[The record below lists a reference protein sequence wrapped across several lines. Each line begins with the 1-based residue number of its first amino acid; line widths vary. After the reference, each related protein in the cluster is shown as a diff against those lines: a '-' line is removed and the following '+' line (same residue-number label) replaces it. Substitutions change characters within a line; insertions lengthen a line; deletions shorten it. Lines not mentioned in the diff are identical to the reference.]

1 MSIGKKI
8 VVFLVTAVAIW
19 AGATAYIS
27 SSTKSELDS
36 YLEKRTALYANN
48 GMNITLLSFTKGFMH
63 SYAEIEVDF
72 TDPKMHKN
80 ISEFIKLPIVSKY
93 EIENGPLLFKNGFSV
108 GASRMHTDTNISEM
122 FKDQKSLQQFVKES
136 ILLNSTMKISFD
148 KKAVYH
154 GEINANQVTNL
165 EGDKFELSPIIIDSE
180 VNIEN
185 LVGTFKL
192 LVKEMVGT
200 LKDNAGGSTL
210 ENITF
215 EGELT
220 KFFENGFYLGN
231 FDFSIEKLSL
241 KNKKF
246 PFELKDAQANIAID
260 IAENCDNHI
269 DFQVDFHLDKGNS
282 TLPKEINSSQQLLFS
297 YGIRGATLKG
307 MMAFQDGI
315 RELQKRQSEV
325 MEQLSASSSVEEQM
339 KAMHE
344 LQIIQLNMEKDM
356 SLNLVK
362 LIDKNTTLFIQSEIL
377 DTKHKRTVFD
387 AEVTYVGDALL
398 PSTLEAVNQ
407 KFKKELLNLIKV
419 DIEATLQKSF
429 VLQLPTNF
437 QSQLQMAVATGM
449 LKKEDSHYLFNLLY
463 IPRKLTI
470 NGADKS
476 GMLPLLEMGLQ

>member
-1 MSIGKKI
+1 
-8 VVFLVTAVAIW
+8 
-19 AGATAYIS
+19 
-27 SSTKSELDS
+27 
-36 YLEKRTALYANN
+36 
-48 GMNITLLSFTKGFMH
+48 MNITLISFTKGFMH

-80 ISEFIKLPIVSKY
+80 ISEFITLPIVTKY

-108 GASRMHTDTNISEM
+108 GASCMHNDTNISEL
-122 FKDQKSLQQFVKES
+122 FKDKKNLHKFVKDS
-136 ILLNSTMKISFD
+136 IILNSSMKIGFD

-154 GEINANQVTNL
+154 GEVNGNEVMNI
-165 EGDKFELSPIIIDSE
+165 EGDKFELSPILIDSE
-180 VNIEN
+180 IDIES
-185 LVGTFKL
+185 LAGTFKL
-192 LVKEMVGT
+192 FLKEMVGI

-260 IAENCDNHI
+260 IAENCDNYI

-282 TLPKEINSSQQLLFS
+282 TLPKEINSTQQLLFS
-297 YGIRGATLKG
+297 YGIRGATLEG
-307 MMAFQDGI
+307 MMAFQDGV
-315 RELQKRQSEV
+315 RELQKRQSKV
-325 MEQLSASSSVEEQM
+325 MAQLSASSTVEEQM
-339 KAMHE
+339 RAIEK
-344 LQIIQLNMEKDM
+344 LQRIQLNMEKDM

-377 DTKHKRTVFD
+377 DSNNKRTFFD
-387 AEVTYVGDALL
+387 VKVTYVGDTPL
-398 PSTLEAVNQ
+398 PSSMEAINK
-407 KFKKELLNLIKV
+407 KFKKELLDLIKLDV
-419 DIEATLQKSF
+419 DATLQQSF
-429 VLQLPTNF
+429 VLQLPSNF
-437 QSQLQMAVATGM
+437 QSQLQMAIATGI
-449 LKKEDSHYLFNLLY
+449 LKKENSNYLFNLLY

-470 NGADKS
+470 NGTDKS
-476 GMLPLLEMGLQ
+476 GMLPLFEMSLQ